1 MPPRMVAGRRRS
13 ADMQWTN
20 KYAFGGNV
28 LIVGATHSL
37 GHRQVVGLAVALS
50 GLVVVETVVAPTYMV
65 RCF

>member
-1 MPPRMVAGRRRS
+1 
-13 ADMQWTN
+13 MQWTN